1 MNFLI
6 SAKPSKFVS
15 HKVKI
20 SGEFDPWNDLEAR
33 TLERKPHV
41 LLQLRFRDLYDS
53 KLDLLRTFDN
63 IAISVNCKIRQN
75 QKVKL

>member
-15 HKVKI
+15 HKAKI
-20 SGEFDPWNDLEAR
+20 SREFDPWNDLEAT